1 MKRPDDTDVSVLAG
15 AGRQSA
21 HGQDTPSAPV
31 RGLAPTFATWR
42 LKLRDALRPV
52 AVWHAALTPRERR
65 LVDVGGI
72 VLILFLVFTFAIEP
86 ALTTI
91 TRARTEL
98 PALRAQAA
106 AVASLTNEAQR
117 LRQHGGR
124 TSNAPLA
131 QTDIDESL
139 RRAGFAPDSWRI
151 TQEMGNGSGIGGG
164 NGNGGKP
171 AAWRIELK
179 QVPSAALMRW
189 SDSVPAELR
198 LRVANVDLIRASTE
212 YGRPIPGKVNGTV
225 RLAASVGN

>member
-1 MKRPDDTDVSVLAG
+1 MKRPDDKDVSVPAN

-21 HGQDTPSAPV
+21 RGPDTPPAPV

-52 AVWHAALTPRERR
+52 AAWHAALTPRERR

-72 VLILFLVFTFAIEP
+72 VLALFLVFTFAIDP

-91 TRARTEL
+91 ARSRNEL

-151 TQEMGNGSGIGGG
+151 TQEVGNGNGGG
-164 NGNGGKP
+164 NGNAGKP
-171 AAWRIELK
+171 AVWRVELK
-179 QVPSAALMRW
+179 QAPSTALMRW
-189 SDSVPAELR
+189 SDNVPAELR
-198 LRVANVDLIRASTE
+198 LRVANVELIRASTE

>member
-1 MKRPDDTDVSVLAG
+1 MKSPAS
-15 AGRQSA
+15 
-21 HGQDTPSAPV
+21 
-31 RGLAPTFATWR
+31 TFATWR

-52 AVWHAALTPRERR
+52 AAWHAALTPRERR

-72 VLILFLVFTFAIEP
+72 VLALFLVFTFAIDP

-91 TRARTEL
+91 TRSRTEL

-124 TSNAPLA
+124 TSGAPLA
-131 QTDIDESL
+131 QADIDESL
-139 RRAGFAPDSWRI
+139 RRAGFEPDSWRT
-151 TQEMGNGSGIGGG
+151 TQELG
-164 NGNGGKP
+164 NGNGNGARA

-179 QVPSAALMRW
+179 LAPSTALMRW

-198 LRVANVDLIRASTE
+198 LRVASVELTRASTE

-225 RLAASVGN
+225 RLAAPAQN